1 MIVIHIP
8 FICLQM
14 FNLVTLNQIK
24 LMNYEMKLI
33 VSQLPQITGKE
44 GNTTFITEIPG
55 WWSFSGLTWPSVSLF
70 KFENWLILWS
80 VISRSHK
87 IWCKEGC
94 WTFYTPVWHYLGSE
108 VLQWNMLQKW
118 GTIYLKLAHR
128 ISSEVFWYFNHLTFK
143 TDASETPFWGRR
155 TCKML
160 SNQCLLSC

>member
-33 VSQLPQITGKE
+33 VSQLSQITGKE
-44 GNTTFITEIPG
+44 GNSTFITEIPG

-94 WTFYTPVWHYLGSE
+94 WTFYTPVWYYLGSE